1 MKFFKD
7 ELKKIRAFVFD
18 VDGVLSHQSQNLT
31 PDGELIRTSCTKDG
45 YAIMYAIRKGYII
58 AVISGGGA
66 PGVRERLEKLGVRPE
81 DIYLKVANKTEAL
94 AEIEQRYSL
103 DKEAIMYM
111 DECGLRPDEVMY
123 MGDDIP
129 DYKVMT
135 QVGLPVCPLDACE
148 EIKSVARYIS
158 DITGGDGCVRDVISQ
173 VLKAKG
179 DWMDTNCY
187 VKSM

>member
-94 AEIEQRYSL
+94 AGIEQRYSL

-111 DECGLRPDEVMY
+111 
-123 MGDDIP
+123 GDVP

>member
-103 DKEAIMYM
+103 DKEAN
-111 DECGLRPDEVMY
+111 MY

>member
-58 AVISGGGA
+58 AVSSGGGA
-66 PGVRERLEKLGVRPE
+66 PGVRERLEKVGVRPE
-81 DIYLKVANKTEAL
+81 DIYLKVANKTEDL
-94 AEIEQRYSL
+94 AEIAQRYSL
-103 DKEAIMYM
+103 DKEAIMS
-111 DECGLRPDEVMY
+111 

>member
-1 MKFFKD
+1 MR
-7 ELKKIRAFVFD
+7 IV
-18 VDGVLSHQSQNLT
+18 N
-31 PDGELIRTSCTKDG
+31 IKDG
-45 YAIMYAIRKGYII
+45 YALQFAAKMGYPIAIIT
-58 AVISGGGA
+58 GG
-66 PGVRERLEKLGVRPE
+66 R
-81 DIYLKVANKTEAL
+81 TEAVRKRFEGL
-94 AEIEQRYSL
+94 GLNHVYMGAAVKIEIFKKWL
-103 DKEAIMYM
+103 